1 MPRCLTAIGLIAA
14 TALLAGCARSYTIDA
29 NEVRQRYGAS
39 AYQEPAP
46 RATRQASARTR
57 SNPAGGDA
65 SSDVTN
71 GDATNG
77 GVAGSVGQ
85 ASSRRDTPERAEAD
99 DNDRVKQA
107 INGICRGC

>member
-1 MPRCLTAIGLIAA
+1 MPRCLTAIGLIAT
-14 TALLAGCARSYTIDA
+14 TAFLAGCARSYTLDD

-46 RATRQASARTR
+46 RATRQASTRTR
-57 SNPAGGDA
+57 SNPAGGDV

-71 GDATNG
+71 GG
-77 GVAGSVGQ
+77 GTGSVGQ
-85 ASSRRDTPERAEAD
+85 APSRRDTPERAEAD